1 MSWHSFDILCIGGC
15 LLRNI
20 KRGIKSE
27 PRKILFAKHT
37 PSNIETVGQGTL
49 SQLDLRQQV

>member
-1 MSWHSFDILCIGGC
+1 MSWHSFDILCVGGC